1 MNVAMRG
8 NPEIFDIVELREARG
23 DHPAGTVG
31 AVVELFATEALVEIV
46 DESGAT
52 IELMSVPFEALR
64 VRSSHPSER
73 RAAGEHPTLVD
84 EPKSF
89 R

>member
-1 MNVAMRG
+1 MEVAMRG
-8 NPEIFDIVELREARG
+8 NPEILDMVELREARG

-52 IELMSVPFEALR
+52 IELLTVPLGALR
-64 VRSSHPSER
+64 VRSSDRENR
-73 RAAGEHPTLVD
+73 RAAG
-84 EPKSF
+84 
-89 R
+89 